1 MAEIKEKERKN
12 NKKKQE
18 RREYT
23 GYLNCCFKYEKSV
36 KAKVLSLFGGE
47 GDVWLVEATALQWVA
62 KKKKKL
68 TSRKRGKKKSIKGQ
82 RYSETESK
90 SCTSLYMIVCVCVCV
105 FCFLIVNLNSKQST

>member
-12 NKKKQE
+12 NNEKQE
-18 RREYT
+18 RKEYT

-62 KKKKKL
+62 KIKKKKL
-68 TSRKRGKKKSIKGQ
+68 TSRKRGKKKK
-82 RYSETESK
+82 ESK
-90 SCTSLYMIVCVCVCV
+90 DRGTPKPKANAALRCI
-105 FCFLIVNLNSKQST
+105 

>member
-12 NKKKQE
+12 NNEKQE
-18 RREYT
+18 RKEYT

-62 KKKKKL
+62 KIKKKKL
-68 TSRKRGKKKSIKGQ
+68 TSRKRGKKKK
-82 RYSETESK
+82 ESK
-90 SCTSLYMIVCVCVCV
+90 DRGDRKSVV
-105 FCFLIVNLNSKQST
+105 

>member
-62 KKKKKL
+62 KKKKTDFKE
-68 TSRKRGKKKSIKGQ
+68 KVKKKKA
-82 RYSETESK
+82 SK
-90 SCTSLYMIVCVCVCV
+90 DRGTPKPKAKAALRCI
-105 FCFLIVNLNSKQST
+105 

>member
-62 KKKKKL
+62 KIKKKK
-68 TSRKRGKKKSIKGQ
+68 TDFKEKVKKKKSIKGQ
-82 RYSETESK
+82 RYSEAESK
-90 SCTSLYMIVCVCVCV
+90 RCTSLYMIVCVCVCV
-105 FCFLIVNLNSKQST
+105 CFAF

>member
-12 NKKKQE
+12 NNEKQE
-18 RREYT
+18 RKEYT

-62 KKKKKL
+62 KIKKKK
-68 TSRKRGKKKSIKGQ
+68 TDFKEKGKKKKHQ
-82 RYSETESK
+82 RTEVLRNRK
-90 SCTSLYMIVCVCVCV
+90 QKLHFAVYDCVCVCVC
-105 FCFLIVNLNSKQST
+105 FAF